1 MQSCAIR
8 LLPVASDEAGILFR
22 MNIEKFTQILKSGNY
37 YISPRKKR
45 VLAEMLPGWPTFV
58 YYAMLVDHILRDSL
72 MARIGKYDQERWRW
86 SSYEIVKIIESAGG
100 RLNVSGLTHV
110 SENKGP
116 VVYVSNHMSMIDTF
130 IMPSI
135 LLPFNKLTF
144 VAKEELLDYPVLG
157 SIMKAIKPIT
167 VSRKSPREDL
177 FKVLSE
183 GEKYIKTGYSVVIFP
198 QATRSAVFNPASF
211 NSLGVK
217 LARRADVPVIPV
229 ALKTDFQGNGK
240 LIKDMGPVD
249 PDKTIF
255 VEFGKPLEV
264 KGNGSETHRIIVE
277 FIVNNL
283 KKWGGTVEER
293 YV

>member
-1 MQSCAIR
+1 
-8 LLPVASDEAGILFR
+8 
-22 MNIEKFTQILKSGNY
+22 MNIEKFTQILKSEDSY
-37 YISPRKKR
+37 YSPRKKR
-45 VLAEMLPGWPTFV
+45 VLAEILPGWSTFI
-58 YYAMLVDHILRDSL
+58 YYAMLADLILRDSL
-72 MARIGKYDQERWRW
+72 MARIGKYDHGRWRR
-86 SSYEIVKIIESAGG
+86 SSFDIVKIIESAGG

-110 SENKGP
+110 SENKEP
-116 VVYVSNHMSMIDTF
+116 VVYISNHMSMIDTF
-130 IMPSI
+130 IIPSI
-135 LLPFNKLTF
+135 LLSFKRLTF
-144 VAKEELLDYPVLG
+144 VAKEELLDFPVLG

-183 GEKYIKTGYSVVIFP
+183 GEEYIKSGYSVVIFP

-217 LARRADVPVIPV
+217 LARRAGVPVVPV
-229 ALKTDFQGNGK
+229 ALKTDFQGNGR

-255 VEFGKPLEV
+255 VEFGKSFEV

-277 FIVNNL
+277 FIINKL
-283 KKWGGTVEER
+283 KKWGGIVENQSSA
-293 YV
+293 

>member
-1 MQSCAIR
+1 MFFKSLIMGIGLDR
-8 LLPVASDEAGILFR
+8 ILFR
-22 MNIEKFTQILKSGNY
+22 MNIEKFTQILKSEDSY
-37 YISPRKKR
+37 YSPRKKR
-45 VLAEMLPGWPTFV
+45 VLAEILPGWSTFI
-58 YYAMLVDHILRDSL
+58 YYAMLADLILRDSL
-72 MARIGKYDQERWRW
+72 MARIGKYDHGRWRR
-86 SSYEIVKIIESAGG
+86 SSFDIVKIIESAGG

-110 SENKGP
+110 SENKEP
-116 VVYVSNHMSMIDTF
+116 VVYISNHMSMIDTF
-130 IMPSI
+130 IIPSI
-135 LLPFNKLTF
+135 LLSFKRLTF
-144 VAKEELLDYPVLG
+144 VAKEELLDFPVLG

-183 GEKYIKTGYSVVIFP
+183 GEEYIKSGYSVVIFP

-217 LARRADVPVIPV
+217 LARRAGVPVVPV
-229 ALKTDFQGNGK
+229 ALKTDFQGNGR

-255 VEFGKPLEV
+255 VEFGKSFEV

-277 FIVNNL
+277 FIINNL
-283 KKWGGTVEER
+283 KKWGGMVEDQSSA
-293 YV
+293 

>member
-1 MQSCAIR
+1 
-8 LLPVASDEAGILFR
+8 
-22 MNIEKFTQILKSGNY
+22 MNIEKFTQILKSEDSY
-37 YISPRKKR
+37 SSPQKKR
-45 VLAEMLPGWPTFV
+45 VLAEILPGWPTFV

-86 SSYEIVKIIESAGG
+86 SSFEIVKIIESAGG
-100 RLNVSGLTHV
+100 KLNVSGLTHV

-130 IMPSI
+130 IIPSI
-135 LLPFNKLTF
+135 LLSFNKLTF
-144 VAKEELLDYPVLG
+144 VAKEELLDFPILG

-183 GEKYIKTGYSVVIFP
+183 GEEYIKMGYSVVIFP
-198 QATRSAVFNPASF
+198 QATRSAVFNPAFF

-217 LARRADVPVIPV
+217 LARRAGVPVIPV
-229 ALKTDFQGNGK
+229 ALKTDFQGNGR

-283 KKWGGTVEER
+283 KKWSGTVEDR
-293 YV
+293 IYSGGTI

>member
-1 MQSCAIR
+1 
-8 LLPVASDEAGILFR
+8 
-22 MNIEKFTQILKSGNY
+22 MNLEKYIQIIKSQDCY
-37 YISPRKKR
+37 TTPQKKP
-45 VLAEMLPGWPTFV
+45 VLAEILPGWPSFV
-58 YYAMLVDHILRDSL
+58 YYTLLINLIARDSL
-72 MARIGKYDQERWRW
+72 MARIGKYDQERWRQ
-86 SSYEIVKIIESAGG
+86 SSFEIVKIIETAGG
-100 RLNVSGLTHV
+100 MLKVSGLSHI
-110 SENKGP
+110 SENMEP

-130 IMPSI
+130 IIPSI
-135 LLPFNKLTF
+135 LLSFNKLTF

-183 GEKYIKTGYSVVIFP
+183 GEEYIKKGYSVVIFP
-198 QATRSAVFNPASF
+198 QATRSAYFDPAFF

-217 LARRADVPVIPV
+217 LARRAGVPVIPI

-240 LIKDMGPVD
+240 YIKDMGPVD
-249 PDKTIF
+249 PDKRIY

-264 KGNGSETHRIIVE
+264 KGSGGETHRIIVE

-283 KKWGGTVEER
+283 KKWGGAVEEG

>member
-1 MQSCAIR
+1 
-8 LLPVASDEAGILFR
+8 
-22 MNIEKFTQILKSGNY
+22 MNIEEFTRIIKSGDAY
-37 YISPRKKR
+37 HTLWKKR
-45 VLAEMLPGWPTFV
+45 VLIDILPGWPTFI
-58 YYAMLVDHILRDSL
+58 YYVRLADHILRDSL

-86 SSYEIVKIIESAGG
+86 SAFEIVKIIESAGG
-100 RLNVSGLTHV
+100 RLNVSGLIHV
-110 SENKGP
+110 SAIKGP
-116 VVYVSNHMSMIDTF
+116 VVYISNHMSMIDTF
-130 IMPSI
+130 IIPSI
-135 LLPFNKLTF
+135 LLAFNRLTF

-157 SIMKAIKPIT
+157 RIMKAIKPIT
-167 VSRKSPREDL
+167 VCRKNPREDL

-183 GEKYIKTGYSVVIFP
+183 GEEYIKNGYSVVIFP

-217 LARRADVPVIPV
+217 LARRAGVPVVPV
-229 ALKTDFQGNGK
+229 ALKTDFQGNGR

-249 PDKTIF
+249 PGKTIF

-283 KKWGGTVEER
+283 KKWGGTVEEG